1 MRRMAMWDEFGVIF
15 GSYILGSIPFIY
27 IIGRLKGVD
36 LREYEDMHIA
46 LWQQFGRSLAF
57 AATWTDFL
65 KGVAAVLIARHAFG
79 LAPGW
84 VAFAG
89 VAAVAGQMWSV
100 FMKFDGEKG
109 NSIGLAM
116 SGTLATKTMFFGLIP
131 IVTGFGVR
139 TLPRFFTRNQTVD
152 ERLKFGGPPSLSL
165 PLGMLGGFVVMPL
178 AAWGLGQPPEVVIA
192 FVGLVLLII
201 LRRLTAGVRE
211 DLRKPSGK
219 VGMLLN
225 RFLFDR
231 SEI

>member
-1 MRRMAMWDEFGVIF
+1 MWDEFGVVF

-27 IIGRLKGVD
+27 IIGRLKGID
-36 LREYEDMHIA
+36 LRDYEDMHMA
-46 LWQQFGRSLAF
+46 LWQKFGRSLAF
-57 AATWTDFL
+57 AATCTDFL
-65 KGVAAVLIARHAFG
+65 KGVAAVLIARDAFG

-89 VAAVAGQMWSV
+89 VSAVAGQMWPV

-116 SGTLATKTMFFGLIP
+116 SGTLATKTMCFGLIP
-131 IVTGFGVR
+131 IVIGFSVR
-139 TLPRFFTRNQTVD
+139 TLPRFFARNQTVD
-152 ERLKFGGPPSLSL
+152 DRLKFGGPPSRSL

-178 AAWGLGQPPEVVIA
+178 AAWGLGQPHEVVIA
-192 FVGLVLLII
+192 FVGLVLLIAF
-201 LRRLTAGVRE
+201 RRVTAGVRE
-211 DLRKPSGK
+211 DLRRPSGK
-219 VGMLLN
+219 ASILLN